1 MTALLKKETP
11 FEWTD
16 KQQRAFD
23 FLKERLM
30 EAPILQYPDFG
41 KQFILYTDASGT
53 GLGAVLS
60 QKDEEKRERV
70 IAYASR
76 SLNKA
81 KRNYRIT
88 DKECLAVIWA
98 IKHFEQYLGLLP
110 FQVITDHSAL
120 KYLQTAKIPSGR
132 RTRWIMYLQQ
142 FEFEITHRPGKE
154 NKNADALSR
163 TPEIECNFLGVEIL
177 GEEND
182 STPSTPLL
190 LELNGEFNLP
200 SDETDYEG
208 DSEADYEEDYKKD
221 SNNHS
226 EKHHAYNNDILKIL
240 QDIKDIEKDIADI
253 GERQKQRESRM
264 KNLELTTDQVSVKI
278 SELIGEYSESRTR
291 KRRLEVK
298 ESGSDSDDES
308 DQTTNARYP
317 TAFSCCE
324 EIWCTCTINNPL
336 EHQKIVKSN
345 KKMKPIT
352 QKDML
357 KILSPITPMNLVKMI
372 MDGVLN
378 IILTRPQTK
387 LGDYQI
393 FLTKLNV
400 TLMKYGEYGP

>member
-81 KRNYRIT
+81 ERNYGIT

-132 RTRWIMYLQQ
+132 RVRWIMYLQQ

-291 KRRLEVK
+291 K
-298 ESGSDSDDES
+298 
-308 DQTTNARYP
+308 
-317 TAFSCCE
+317 
-324 EIWCTCTINNPL
+324 
-336 EHQKIVKSN
+336 
-345 KKMKPIT
+345 
-352 QKDML
+352 
-357 KILSPITPMNLVKMI
+357 
-372 MDGVLN
+372 
-378 IILTRPQTK
+378 
-387 LGDYQI
+387 
-393 FLTKLNV
+393 
-400 TLMKYGEYGP
+400 